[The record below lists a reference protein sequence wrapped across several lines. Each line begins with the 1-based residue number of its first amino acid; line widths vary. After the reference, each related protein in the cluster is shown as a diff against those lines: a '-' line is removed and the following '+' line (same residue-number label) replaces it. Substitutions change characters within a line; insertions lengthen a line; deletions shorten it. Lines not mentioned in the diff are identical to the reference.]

1 MRTKFTMG
9 MHCLLMPYFGEWDI
23 LDVEWD
29 DNGDILAKTMLSH
42 RIEED

>member
-1 MRTKFTMG
+1 MSLYEKPWG
-9 MHCLLMPYFGEWDI
+9 YI